1 MRNVQK
7 FCVYVTDFTLFDD
20 AYCETRGYFR
30 VFFPKYKKERLV
42 CRSRLSVCD
51 ITSMTKQFIGFYQF
65 GREVL
70 EKKVINQT

>member
-30 VFFPKYKKERLV
+30 VFFFEVQERTP
-42 CRSRLSVCD
+42 CMQ
-51 ITSMTKQFIGFYQF
+51 ITS
-65 GREVL
+65 VS
-70 EKKVINQT
+70 V